1 MFHEYS
7 ENMFSADNQQAT
19 TKVEVLRDYQPE
31 RRASGA
37 PYDIVRSAWR
47 HAGCAKARRP
57 KKLNKTQGSILGGL
71 LLGDGHLEAITRD
84 QTYRLKVE
92 HSLKQKEYV
101 DWLCDEFADF
111 IRKEPYTKIKSLH
124 EKQFSC
130 YGFTTCS
137 SGLFQFYARQFYSG
151 RKKIIPKLFA
161 KLIDPLALAIWFMD
175 DGSFKS
181 IHHKTYIIHSVGYAK
196 CDLVIV
202 QKVLNEKFGIKV
214 ALHKQYDR
222 WRIYFLSETAHKFKK
237 LIERHVIP
245 SMRYKLG

>member
-1 MFHEYS
+1 
-7 ENMFSADNQQAT
+7 MFSADNQQAT

-47 HAGCAKARRP
+47 HAGCAKARRS
-57 KKLNKTQGSILGGL
+57 KKLNKKQGSILVGL
-71 LLGDGHLEAITRD
+71 LLGDGHLEAVTRD

-101 DWLCDEFADF
+101 DWLYDKFMDI
-111 IRKEPYTKIKSLH
+111 IRNEPYTKTKTLH

-130 YGFTTCS
+130 CGFTTRS
-137 SGLFQFYARQFYSG
+137 SGLFRCYAQQFYVG

-181 IHHKTYIIHSVGYAK
+181 KHHRTYIIHSVGYTK
-196 CDLVIV
+196 SDLEIV
-202 QKVLNEKFGIKV
+202 QKVLKEKFGIKV

-222 WRIYFLSETAHKFKK
+222 WRIYFLSETAHEFRK
-237 LIERHVIP
+237 LIEPYVIP

>member
-1 MFHEYS
+1 MI
-7 ENMFSADNQQAT
+7 NADNQQAT

-31 RRASGA
+31 RSALSA

-47 HAGCAKARRP
+47 HAGCAKAQRP
-57 KKLNKTQGSILGGL
+57 KKLNKTQGSILVGL
-71 LLGDGHLEAITRD
+71 LLGDGHLEAVTRD

-101 DWLCDEFADF
+101 DWLYGTFSDF
-111 IRKEPYTKIKSLH
+111 IRNGAYTKIKSLH
-124 EKQFSC
+124 EKRFSC

-137 SGLFQFYARQFYSG
+137 SGLFQFYAHQFYDG
-151 RKKIIPKLFA
+151 HKKIIPKLFA
-161 KLIDPLALAIWFMD
+161 NLIDPLALAIWFMD

-181 IHHKTYIIHSVGYAK
+181 KHHKTFIIHSVGYAK
-196 CDLVIV
+196 SDLEIV
-202 QKVLNEKFGIKV
+202 QKVLMEKFGIKI

-222 WRIYFLSETAHKFKK
+222 WRIYFLSETANEFKK
-237 LIERHVIP
+237 LIEPYMIR

>member
-1 MFHEYS
+1 MIG
-7 ENMFSADNQQAT
+7 ADNQQAT

-37 PYDIVRSAWR
+37 PYDIVRTSWRHEGRAQAWR
-47 HAGCAKARRP
+47 P
-57 KKLNKTQGSILGGL
+57 NKMNKIQKSILVGL
-71 LLGDGHLEAITRD
+71 LLGDGHLETVTRD
-84 QTYRLKVE
+84 RTYRLKVE

-101 DWLCDEFADF
+101 DWLHGKFADF
-111 IRKEPYTKIKSLH
+111 IRNGPYTKTKSLN

-137 SGLFQFYARQFYSG
+137 SGLFRFYAQQFYSG
-151 RKKIIPKLFA
+151 RKKVIPKLFA

-175 DGSFKS
+175 DGSLKS
-181 IHHKTYIIHSVGYAK
+181 IHHKTYIIHSIGYTK
-196 CDLVIV
+196 DDLEIV
-202 QKVLNEKFGIKV
+202 QKVLEEKFAVKV

-222 WRIYFLSETAHKFKK
+222 WRIYFLSETAGKLKK
-237 LIERHVIP
+237 LIEPYVIP